1 MTTEQ
6 RKLFFLGRKVA
17 ENLPLD
23 ASILRPS
30 THQLKIAATT
40 LGISERQARAA
51 LDRYNQY

>member
-17 ENLPLD
+17 ENLPLE

-30 THQLKIAATT
+30 SHQLQIAAAT
-40 LGISERQARAA
+40 LGISARQARAA
-51 LDRYNQY
+51 LDKYNQY